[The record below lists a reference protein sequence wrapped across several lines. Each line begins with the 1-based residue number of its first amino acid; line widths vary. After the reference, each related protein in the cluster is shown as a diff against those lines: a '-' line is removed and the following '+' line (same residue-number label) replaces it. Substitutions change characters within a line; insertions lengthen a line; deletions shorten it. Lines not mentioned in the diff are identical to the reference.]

1 MSNLP
6 TLTRQPRQRAA
17 DAIEAAVQAALEAQ
31 RQVNTLAAIPG
42 GTTEDERTKLPE
54 ITVLLQQV
62 VRKLDD
68 L

>member
-6 TLTRQPRQRAA
+6 TPRQRAA
-17 DAIEAAVQAALEAQ
+17 DAIEAAVQAALAAQ
-31 RQVNTLAAIPG
+31 REVTALPTIPG
-42 GTTEDERTKLPE
+42 GTTEAERAKLPE
-54 ITVLLQQV
+54 IMGLLRQV